1 MYRNIS
7 TRILALL
14 LIAAVPVILSAQ
26 AATITGR
33 VVDEVTLGPLAGANV
48 MLEGTVLG
56 ASADVNGYFRIPV
69 PASLV
74 LGQEVNLKAGFIGYV
89 SQTATIVLTAGE
101 ITQNFMLA
109 IDVLELESVIV
120 TGMGGTRIREKLGV
134 SISSVKAEEIVTSG
148 EENVVQA
155 LAGKAP
161 GVAIVQTSG
170 DPGTSSYIRI
180 RGGASIDRGTQPL
193 FVVDGVPIDN
203 SLDRMGGLSGF
214 GGTGT
219 GSLTE
224 TANRASDINNED
236 IASIEI
242 LKGSAA
248 AAIYGSRASN
258 GVVLITTK
266 SGRPGKTKITYKSQ
280 YGMSEMTMNNPLT
293 QQRWGQGSGG
303 KASTTSS
310 LSWGPELDKLDGMST
325 EELEAVKLTKGSD
338 GKYYYDEKGVSILYY
353 DGNTYDHA
361 RMYSDGGYIID
372 NNVTV
377 SGGNQFTTFFL
388 SAGQYFE
395 EGHWIAGSDYQRTT
409 LRLKGTHVV
418 SEKLNLTGNIAYS
431 NVVADGTQRADN
443 KAGMGISALR
453 SPPNFNPEPYF
464 HPETGLHRSYR
475 YQSAAVLKKGRG
487 SDNPF
492 FIMYE
497 DKDPSEVNR
506 VTGYAKAQYD
516 LTDWITVDYHI
527 GSDHFIDERMHVQPP
542 SNSRKAD
549 GRLIR
554 ADITRHQIDQNL
566 VATIRGDK
574 FLSELPFIDGTLMLG
589 HNLNIEKRRRYIVVG
604 TDMGTYEGFDQL
616 DNCVD
621 LTSFEGQYQKNT
633 ESFFGQLTLDL
644 FDQLYITGAIRN
656 DGSSTFGAA
665 QKRHWYPKASMA
677 WNFTKTLPL
686 PLINFGKL
694 RFAYGVSGVQ
704 PGAYTT
710 LSNYSAA
717 GAGFGLFTN
726 ANLTSSYNG
735 KSGFRHS
742 TSLGN
747 DAIKPERTREYEGG
761 IDLSAFNSRLGIEF
775 TYYDQYTTDVIFDL
789 NVAPSTGAFDQ
800 TYNAA
805 EISNKGV
812 ELAVNLTPIRSRTL
826 TWDLGLIFASNRNK
840 VDSMAAPTLWEHIA
854 GDAFA
859 MPGEELGVFKQTSWM
874 RFGHGLWY
882 DVDGDGTKDSI
893 DTFYAGQWE
902 KNDVWVDSLGKP
914 VMALTPLTSSW
925 STNPRWTGSIRNEI
939 TLFGSLTFSA
949 FIDIVNERWISN
961 RGKGQNYKY
970 GTSIDTDVRDTDL
983 PINHWLHHGEKAVGP
998 GATDGKGKAFTVDQ
1012 DWFAT
1017 DGGYSGDRFQYI
1029 EDGGY
1034 IKLREVAISYR
1045 MRGDFVKNLGLSDI
1059 SLRLSGRNLWTKTD
1073 YTGYDPDTNRS
1084 QTSNSRGIDYYNSPQ
1099 TRVWSMT
1106 LRVNY

>member
-33 VVDEVTLGPLAGANV
+33 VVDEATLGPLPGANV
-48 MLEGTVLG
+48 MLEDTRLG
-56 ASADVNGYFRIPV
+56 ASADVDGYFRIPV
-69 PASLV
+69 PAAFV
-74 LGQEVNLKAGFIGYV
+74 LGQEVNLKASFIGYV
-89 SQTATIVLTAGE
+89 SQTQVIVLTAGE

-266 SGRPGKTKITYKSQ
+266 SGRPGKTNISFKSQ
-280 YGMSEMTMNNPLT
+280 YGMTEMSSGYPLQT
-293 QQRWGQGSGG
+293 RWGQGSDGI
-303 KASTTSS
+303 ASTSNS
-310 LSWGPELDKLDGMST
+310 LSWGPELSTLDGMTT
-325 EELEAVKLTKGSD
+325 EELAAVKLTRGDD
-338 GKYYYDEKGVSILYY
+338 GKYYKGDILYY
-353 DGNTYDHA
+353 DGRTFDHG

-388 SAGQYFE
+388 SAGQFFE
-395 EGHWIAGSDYQRTT
+395 EGHWEAGSDYQRTT
-409 LRLKGTHVV
+409 VRLKGTHVI
-418 SEKLNLTGNIAYS
+418 SEKLNLTGNVAYT
-431 NVVADGTQRADN
+431 NVFANAVQRADN

-453 SPPNFNPEPYF
+453 SPPNFNPMPWM
-464 HPETGLHRSYR
+464 HSETGLHRSYR

-487 SDNPF
+487 SDNPY

-497 DKDPSEVNR
+497 DKNPSEVNR
-506 VTGYAKAQYD
+506 VTGYVKAQYD
-516 LTDWITVDYHI
+516 LTDWITLDYHV
-527 GSDHFIDERMHVQPP
+527 GSDHYVDERMHVQPP
-542 SNSRKAD
+542 SNSRLAS

-604 TDMGTYEGFDQL
+604 TDMGTFEGFDQL

-621 LTSFEGQYQKNT
+621 LTSFESQFQVNL
-633 ESFFGQLTLDL
+633 EAFFGQLTLDL
-644 FDQLYITGAIRN
+644 FDQLYITAAIRN

-665 QKRHWYPKASMA
+665 QRRHWYPKASMA
-677 WNFTKTLPL
+677 WDFTKSLPL
-686 PLINFGKL
+686 PFVNFGKL
-694 RFAYGVSGVQ
+694 RFAYGVSGVR
-704 PGAYTT
+704 PSAYTT
-710 LSNYSAA
+710 IDAYKAA
-717 GAGFGLFTN
+717 GEGFGRFTD
-726 ANLTSSYNG
+726 ATLTSTYNG

-742 TSLGN
+742 TTLGN

-761 IDLSAFNSRLGIEF
+761 LDMSLFNSRLGLEF

-789 NVAPSTGAFDQ
+789 NVAPSAGVFSQ
-800 TYNAA
+800 TRNAA

-826 TWDLGLIFASNRNK
+826 TWDLGLIFAANRNK
-840 VDSMAAPTLWEHIA
+840 VEYMEAPTLWEHIA
-854 GDAFA
+854 GDSYAIE
-859 MPGEELGVFKQTSWM
+859 GEELGVFRQTSWM

-893 DTFYAGQWE
+893 DVFPAYVGKWE

-914 VMALTPLTSSW
+914 VMALTALTSPY

-939 TLFGSLTFSA
+939 TLFGNLTFSA
-949 FIDIVNERWISN
+949 FIDIINERWMSN
-961 RGKGQNYKY
+961 RGEGQQYRY
-970 GTSIDTDVRDTDL
+970 GTSAATDVRGQEL
-983 PINHWLHHGEKAVGP
+983 PINHWLKHGEKAVGP
-998 GATDGKGKAFTVDQ
+998 GATDGEGVPFEMTKE
-1012 DWFAT
+1012 WFRT
-1017 DGGYSGDRFQYI
+1017 DGGYSGDRWQFI

-1045 MRGDFVKNLGLSDI
+1045 MRGDFIKNLGLSDL
-1059 SLRLSGRNLWTKTD
+1059 SLRLSGRNLWTKHD

-1084 QTSNSRGIDYYNSPQ
+1084 QASNSRGIDYYNSPQ
-1099 TRVWSMT
+1099 TRAWTMT